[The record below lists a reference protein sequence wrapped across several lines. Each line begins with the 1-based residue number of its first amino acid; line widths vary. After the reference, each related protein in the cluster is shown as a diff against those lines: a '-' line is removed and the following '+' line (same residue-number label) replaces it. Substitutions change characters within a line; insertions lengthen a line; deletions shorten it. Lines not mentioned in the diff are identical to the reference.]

1 MAFISQDKTVKLC
14 VRRWKSG
21 ISDAGGI
28 SLALEIVADMM
39 SSEITAVTCL
49 TLPDPIEVDPQAD
62 AGAYSPVLEP
72 LSPEPGSYVA
82 T

>member
-1 MAFISQDKTVKLC
+1 MCPALE
-14 VRRWKSG
+14 VRDLGCGRHWS
-21 ISDAGGI
+21 I

-39 SSEITAVTCL
+39 SSEITAVRCL